1 MTQKTDTKRRVI
13 RWALIVSLGVNLIV
27 IGGAIGVF
35 SRMQGHFDLS
45 PPAGPASLYVRALSH
60 DTRRSL
66 GQAMRQSV
74 GEQKHTS
81 GHAHRQQFAQG
92 YRDAIDLLRAEPFD
106 QQALDQVMAEQA
118 KFSQMRLDQARGVLV
133 EHFASMSAEQ
143 RRDYATTLEQMIKRH
158 D

>member
-1 MTQKTDTKRRVI
+1 MTQKTDTKRRVL

-35 SRMQGHFDLS
+35 SRVQGYFDRS

-60 DTRRSL
+60 DSRRSL
-66 GQAMRQSV
+66 GQVMRQKN
-74 GEQKHTS
+74 GEQNHTA
-81 GHAHRQQFAQG
+81 GHTHRQQFSQG

-106 QQALDQVMAEQA
+106 QQALDRIMAEQA
-118 KFSQMRLDQARGVLV
+118 KFSQMRLNQARGVLV
-133 EHFASMSAEQ
+133 QHLASISAEQ
-143 RRDYATTLEQMIKRH
+143 RRDYAATLEQMIKRR